1 MIGKIILYVLS
12 LLSTLSVC
20 ESVFYLY
27 DRVHNR
33 AIRYDFTDAGNIYYT
48 SDNFHSTTSYYNKFD
63 QLKNNSTSV
72 NRSATILMKLRTKSL
87 PNIKL

>member
-1 MIGKIILYVLS
+1 MIGKIVLFVLS

-20 ESVFYLY
+20 DSVFYLY

-48 SDNFHSTTSYYNKFD
+48 SDNFRSTTNYSNKFHE
-63 QLKNNSTSV
+63 LKNNSTSV
-72 NRSATILMKLRTKSL
+72 NRSGTILMQLRTKSL

>member
-33 AIRYDFTDAGNIYYT
+33 AIRYDFTDAGNIYYN
-48 SDNFHSTTSYYNKFD
+48 SDNVHSTASYSNKFD

-72 NRSATILMKLRTKSL
+72 NRSGTILMKLRTKSL